1 MFGLDAPQDI
11 PIIDV
16 LVSASQV
23 TRMKRRWF
31 CHRYEFFYRDARKNP
46 QWLTCDYIWPLI
58 VLMQGLPA
66 APTFVLA
73 PDSEDSMDCSGNSVK
88 KRQEAKKSL
97 LKYLERKCST
107 ADKLFTVGSK
117 QESNQEGILLLRHLS
132 EQKRRG
138 VNSLRYGH

>member
-1 MFGLDAPQDI
+1 MQAKSLGWKEDDFVIAMSFL
-11 PIIDV
+11 
-16 LVSASQV
+16 
-23 TRMKRRWF
+23 
-31 CHRYEFFYRDARKNP
+31 ARCKKKPSWIN
-46 QWLTCDYIWPLI
+46 CDYIWPFL

-73 PDSEDSMDCSGNSVK
+73 PESEDSMDCSGNSVK
-88 KRQEAKKSL
+88 KRQETKKSL